1 MDLYEVLD
9 NLQISYQE
17 VRHPKVCTVL
27 EMQKLHLDIQGVG
40 CKNLF
45 LKAKDHYYLY
55 VLEENKRADLK
66 FLARFLQVSHLSFA
80 SEEELQN
87 ILGLEKGSVT
97 PLGILHDKQNLVT
110 ILLDKDLVGKK
121 ILVHPNRNDRTLS
134 LSFDDLL
141 KVIQYLHHEYYLI

>member
-27 EMQKLHLDIQGVG
+27 EMQILHLDIQGGG

>member
-1 MDLYEVLD
+1 M
-9 NLQISYQE
+9 
-17 VRHPKVCTVL
+17 
-27 EMQKLHLDIQGVG
+27 
-40 CKNLF
+40 
-45 LKAKDHYYLY
+45 KAKDHYYLY

-110 ILLDKDLVGKK
+110 
-121 ILVHPNRNDRTLS
+121 
-134 LSFDDLL
+134 F
-141 KVIQYLHHEYYLI
+141 YLIKI